1 MRENKKIGYFY
12 SDADSLIVHTKFY
25 SSNAK
30 SNTLIAMDSDT
41 ACLEKSKKAI
51 RKIKKDGKPKI
62 ISC

>member
-1 MRENKKIGYFY
+1 MNMRENNFY

-30 SNTLIAMDSDT
+30 SNILIAIDSDI
-41 ACLEKSKKAI
+41 ACLEKGKKAI
-51 RKIKKDGKPKI
+51 RKIKKDGKSI